1 MIVFNNKRIL
11 YSSWTKRDFHH
22 VLEAKLLTILLKHN
36 LGDDFTKGILRQEQK
51 QTSYGSPQF
60 YADGKWFVTFGSPY
74 NIKRTFTQA
83 EIEGPVLEELIQELS
98 VEAKIKLLDL

>member
-11 YSSWTKRDFHH
+11 YSSTTKRDFHH

-36 LGDDFTKGILRQEQK
+36 LGDDFTKGTLRQEK
-51 QTSYGSPQF
+51 KERYGVVVHNP
-60 YADGKWFVTFGSPY
+60 DGKWFLTFGSPY